1 MSANI
6 LWGNLHHYKKPSM
19 HERPSRP
26 RTCQITAIR
35 QIIVNPYGLK
45 TILYITEYAHISMH
59 IHMHTRMHTRMIGA
73 YSHA

>member
-19 HERPSRP
+19 HERPSGT
-26 RTCQITAIR
+26 RTYQTTAIR

-45 TILYITEYAHISMH
+45 TLLYMIVYAHIIMQ
-59 IHMHTRMHTRMIGA
+59 IHMHTSMHTHMIGA